1 MLEVQP
7 GRAGARGVWQGDR
20 VNQPGD
26 EPLPAW
32 AQGAR
37 RATRA
42 AIAVAS
48 TCVLVSWLLAGVD
61 LLVDV
66 PLRGRWATWIFGIT
80 FGTAAAVVLV
90 AGVVWLAGE
99 TVAGTRSRQT
109 RRRTD

>member
-1 MLEVQP
+1 MNQS
-7 GRAGARGVWQGDR
+7 GGA
-20 VNQPGD
+20 
-26 EPLPAW
+26 PLPAW
-32 AQGAR
+32 AQQAR

-61 LLVDV
+61 LVVDGS
-66 PLRGRWATWIFGIT
+66 LRGRWATWAFGIG
-80 FGTAAAVVLV
+80 FRSAAAVVLV
-90 AGVVWLAGE
+90 AGAVWLAGE